1 MKKLIIIGVGLVI
14 IILVAALSWQ
24 HFRHPSDDKLGKQV
38 TGTWIREGPG
48 TLTITP
54 DGSFSSVFAMPDHT
68 NIFTGTWQIADGF
81 FLMTLT
87 NASVPQSRNLQ
98 TRNLIGRVERYKI
111 VHVDEHQFT
120 YMAGGRTNILT
131 R

>member
-24 HFRHPSDDKLGKQV
+24 HFRHSSDDKLGKQV

-54 DGSFSSVFAMPDHT
+54 DGSFSSVFSMPDHT
-68 NIFTGTWQIADGF
+68 NIFTGTWQIADGV

-87 NASVPQSRNLQ
+87 NASVPQARK
-98 TRNLIGRVERYKI
+98 LIGGVERYKI
-111 VHVDEHQFT
+111 VHMDDHKFMYDENGQIHT
-120 YMAGGRTNILT
+120 LNH
-131 R
+131 